1 MQTLVHRLRWATSQA
16 RVRISLL
23 QSIKWV
29 DRRVP
34 CNKPL
39 NKGCTHRAWGR
50 PLIWGRALCNPAAV
64 PPHSRTFRENEAQ
77 RLWRPKTISQAS
89 AGWLGSTLTHPLNRH
104 RVETRPGPPGR
115 FNVATIL

>member
-1 MQTLVHRLRWATSQA
+1 M
-16 RVRISLL
+16 L
-23 QSIKWV
+23 QSSSSRRV
-29 DRRVP
+29 DRRVH
-34 CNKPL
+34 KQPL
-39 NKGCTHRAWGR
+39 NNNKRCTHRVWGR
-50 PLIWGRALCNPAAV
+50 PLTLDRALCNPAAV